1 MRMAW
6 VFLNGEIVEETS
18 ARLSVNDR
26 GLLLGDG
33 LFETMRAYGGNVFRL
48 GAHLARL
55 RSSAEFLRLRFTHDD
70 REIESSIAELIRLN
84 ECPNAYVRLTL
95 TRGPAA
101 RGLRLDQ
108 DSAPTVLVHVRPIN
122 LYPQKLYR
130 HGAKLIVSSIRQNS
144 GSPLPAHKTLNYL
157 PYLLARQ
164 EAADAHAHG
173 AILLNECGRLAE
185 ESVSNVF
192 LVRGDELLTPPVHCG
207 LLPGITRAAVIELAE
222 REEIKLRR
230 RPVMGGEIF
239 ESDEM
244 FLTNS
249 LMEIMPVRSIDRRRL
264 GRSVPGPIT
273 ERLQGEFRKLV
284 ERETGVSV
292 ENPE

>member
-1 MRMAW
+1 M
-6 VFLNGEIVEETS
+6 
-18 ARLSVNDR
+18 
-26 GLLLGDG
+26 
-33 LFETMRAYGGNVFRL
+33 
-48 GAHLARL
+48 
-55 RSSAEFLRLRFTHDD
+55 
-70 REIESSIAELIRLN
+70 
-84 ECPNAYVRLTL
+84 
-95 TRGPAA
+95 
-101 RGLRLDQ
+101 
-108 DSAPTVLVHVRPIN
+108 
-122 LYPQKLYR
+122 
-130 HGAKLIVSSIRQNS
+130 
-144 GSPLPAHKTLNYL
+144 
-157 PYLLARQ
+157 
-164 EAADAHAHG
+164 
-173 AILLNECGRLAE
+173 
-185 ESVSNVF
+185 SNVF

-222 REEIKLRR
+222 REEIRLRQ